1 MTFGT
6 EWKAFHGN
14 FLFTPGE
21 FSCKIKNSL
30 FCRQEGHLI
39 ADSPYLPGN
48 ILSLAGAAAD
58 RLLEAGSG
66 DGALLYLYLLKTG
79 GSYQSAAAARALRWE
94 PARAEAALSL
104 LCKLELAR
112 APEAV
117 PVAPAVPEPPEY
129 TSADINRELENE
141 TSSFPALV
149 AEVQKRLGKVLS
161 TNDLKCLYT
170 IYDFT
175 GLPAEVI
182 LLAVSW
188 TIEEHQRKYGP
199 GRMPRLPQIQREA
212 IRWKERGVDT
222 VEGAEAHLKRLALLR
237 ERSTQILALLDIRDR
252 PPVAREKEYITTW
265 VDMGFTDEAIRMA
278 YERTVLKKRSLNWP
292 YMNSILQSWHQKGLH
307 TAEQIAAGDSQRP
320 RRAAPGAGATAPQ
333 PAAPGEA
340 DRRAREDME
349 RMRALLRQEKE
360 GK

>member
-1 MTFGT
+1 M
-6 EWKAFHGN
+6 
-14 FLFTPGE
+14 
-21 FSCKIKNSL
+21 
-30 FCRQEGHLI
+30 

-112 APEAV
+112 APEA
-117 PVAPAVPEPPEY
+117 APAAPAAPEPPEY
-129 TSADINRELENE
+129 TSADINRVLENE

-199 GRMPRLPQIQREA
+199 GRMPRLPQIQQEA
-212 IRWKERGVDT
+212 MRWKERGVDT
-222 VEGAEAHLKRLALLR
+222 VESAEAHMRRLAQLR
-237 ERSTQILALLDIRDR
+237 DRSVQILALLDIRDHK
-252 PPVAREKEYITTW
+252 PIKQEKEYIARW
-265 VDMGFTDEAIRMA
+265 LDMGFPDEVIRLA
-278 YERTVLKKRSLNWP
+278 YEKTIMQTQKLSWKYLD
-292 YMNSILQSWHQKGLH
+292 SILTDWHQKGLH
-307 TAEQIAAGDSQRP
+307 SVKEISARDSVRP
-320 RRAAPGAGATAPQ
+320 RRPRPGAGATAPQ

-349 RMRALLRQEKE
+349 RLRAYLKQQEKE
-360 GK
+360 GT

>member
-1 MTFGT
+1 M
-6 EWKAFHGN
+6 
-14 FLFTPGE
+14 
-21 FSCKIKNSL
+21 
-30 FCRQEGHLI
+30 
-39 ADSPYLPGN
+39 
-48 ILSLAGAAAD
+48 
-58 RLLEAGSG
+58 
-66 DGALLYLYLLKTG
+66 
-79 GSYQSAAAARALRWE
+79 
-94 PARAEAALSL
+94 
-104 LCKLELAR
+104 
-112 APEAV
+112 
-117 PVAPAVPEPPEY
+117 
-129 TSADINRELENE
+129 
-141 TSSFPALV
+141 

-252 PPVAREKEYITTW
+252 PPVAREKEYITAW

>member
-1 MTFGT
+1 M
-6 EWKAFHGN
+6 
-14 FLFTPGE
+14 
-21 FSCKIKNSL
+21 
-30 FCRQEGHLI
+30 

-94 PARAEAALSL
+94 PARADAALSL

-112 APEAV
+112 APEA
-117 PVAPAVPEPPEY
+117 APAAPAAPEPPEY

-141 TSSFPALV
+141 ASSFPALV
-149 AEVQKRLGKVLS
+149 TEVQKRLGKVLS

-212 IRWKERGVDT
+212 MLWKERGVDT
-222 VEGAEAHLKRLALLR
+222 VESAEAHMRRLAQLR
-237 ERSTQILALLDIRDR
+237 DRSVQILALLDIRDHK
-252 PPVAREKEYITTW
+252 PIKQEKEYIARW
-265 VDMGFTDEAIRMA
+265 LDMGFPDEVIRLA
-278 YERTVLKKRSLNWP
+278 YEKTIMQTQKLSWKYLD
-292 YMNSILQSWHQKGLH
+292 SILTDWHQKGLR
-307 TAEQIAAGDSQRP
+307 TVKDISEKDSSRP
-320 RRAAPGAGATAPQ
+320 RRPKPGAGATAPQ

-349 RMRALLRQEKE
+349 RLRELMRKEKE
-360 GK
+360 GT